1 MSLKL
6 ISTTE
11 VTQGNANKITIN
23 PVFSADYKVYFVQ
36 FNNTSADT
44 QRENNSMDVRLVD
57 STGTEITANYDH
69 RNLMFRGYTNAP
81 FDLGGSSRDEIALIY
96 HDKDDNHG
104 NGNGSMW
111 IYDPFGSNYT
121 YQSFQETGS
130 MAYPSS
136 TKIGVHIRGGGVHKA
151 NTSIT
156 GISFTNRDSYDIET
170 LTCRIYG
177 LEQ

>member
-11 VTQGNANKITIN
+11 VTQGNSNKITIN
-23 PVFSADYKVYFVQ
+23 PVFSADYKVYCVQ

-44 QRENNSMDVRLVD
+44 QRENNSMDFRLVD
-57 STGTEITANYDH
+57 STGTEVTANYDNK
-69 RNLMFRGYTNAP
+69 NLMFRGYTDAP
-81 FDLGGSSRDEIALIY
+81 FDLGGSNRDDFALIY
-96 HDKDDNHG
+96 HDNLGNNG
-104 NGNGSMW
+104 NGNGTIW
-111 IYDPFGSNYT
+111 IFDPFGSNYT
-121 YQSFQETGS
+121 YQNFQETGS
-130 MAYPSS
+130 MAYPTT
-136 TKIGVHIRGGGVHKA
+136 TKLGVHIRGGGVHKA

-156 GISFTNRDSYDIET
+156 GISFTNRDSYNIET